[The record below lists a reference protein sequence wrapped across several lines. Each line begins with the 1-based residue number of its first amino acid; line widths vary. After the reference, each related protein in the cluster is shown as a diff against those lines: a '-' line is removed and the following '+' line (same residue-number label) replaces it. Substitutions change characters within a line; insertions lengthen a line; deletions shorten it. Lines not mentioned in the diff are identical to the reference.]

1 MEDYK
6 SLIAEYQRL
15 PSPPRIL
22 IGIPPSQYAQAE
34 PARRAPKRRINPC
47 LICLHLISL
56 VAQLKRWISLSCL
69 LRRHLISLV
78 AQVRKAE
85 PARRAPRAL
94 DRRGRPG
101 SLRDA
106 GRRGGCGDE
115 ARVPAERVHLLGGY
129 CGRHGCGRH
138 GVRGHVGV
146 YRQLPVATDDSAGDW
161 QRRNVITDAGRR

>member
-78 AQVRKAE
+78 AQVNPQQPSWDDRFTATID
-85 PARRAPRAL
+85 PRAHSL
-94 DRRGRPG
+94 KVTAQLYRDDANLSTQTTCRHFDRT
-101 SLRDA
+101 RD
-106 GRRGGCGDE
+106 
-115 ARVPAERVHLLGGY
+115 VPFANLY
-129 CGRHGCGRH
+129 
-138 GVRGHVGV
+138 
-146 YRQLPVATDDSAGDW
+146 
-161 QRRNVITDAGRR
+161 N